1 MHLLHTPLLYHMS
14 YSVPLKIRLKLF
26 ESLVKKNREAI
37 QGSNEN
43 QNLQPGI
50 GVNITRGRVLEV
62 SERSERASILDDEH
76 ASQRAKRAKQAAS
89 SKRQRASRNWC
100 RCCCEASNKRSK
112 QQAKAS
118 QSQLVFVLLARFAH
132 SSLGSQL
139 ASLASLLED

>member
-1 MHLLHTPLLYHMS
+1 MRASEP
-14 YSVPLKIRLKLF
+14 
-26 ESLVKKNREAI
+26 
-37 QGSNEN
+37 
-43 QNLQPGI
+43 
-50 GVNITRGRVLEV
+50 
-62 SERSERASILDDEH
+62 SERSK
-76 ASQRAKRAKQAAS
+76 QQAAS
-89 SKRQRASRNWC
+89 DSELVATGVGVAAKRVASEVCSKRSKQQAKRASRNWC